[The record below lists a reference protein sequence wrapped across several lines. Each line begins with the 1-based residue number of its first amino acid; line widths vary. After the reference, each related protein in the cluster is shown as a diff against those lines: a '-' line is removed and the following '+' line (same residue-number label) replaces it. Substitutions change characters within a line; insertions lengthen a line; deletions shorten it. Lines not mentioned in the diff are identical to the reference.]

1 VGNDEHG
8 RRLLSRELVAAST
21 AEGSVATIGVHD
33 EGVGSESLELAPV
46 SAIIV
51 TKGRP
56 EELRRTVQ
64 TLLEGNVFPSEVIVV
79 DQSTDQRGHDAV
91 HEEFR
96 KVGNHRSLL
105 PHLRYIL
112 EPSIRGISEARN
124 AGMALAQE
132 QIWLF
137 LDDDVIMEPDFVKEL
152 MNAYADPAP
161 VGGVSGIITNYALK
175 PITHRVWLWIF
186 ERGPLADPRQPL
198 YWNAKTLNETRNIE
212 VPFLTGAL
220 MSFRAEAI
228 RGFRFDDGAGIC
240 HCDDIDYCLQLGK
253 NIRLVM
259 APRARLEHMI
269 SPKARGNAHWIRL
282 PTLSYSFLYRR
293 HFSARMADRIRFYWL
308 CVGLV
313 FWAAT
318 SSFRRF
324 SLEPWRTFVSALR
337 EGLSAGRESASAA
350 SVAATG
356 TMVAASGR
364 ARDESASAGGM
375 NGRTA

>member
-96 KVGNHRSLL
+96 KADNRRSFL

-112 EPSIRGISEARN
+112 EPSIRGISAARN

-186 ERGPLADPRQPL
+186 ARGPFADPRQPL
-198 YWNAKTLNETRNIE
+198 YWNAKTLNREANVE

-220 MSFRAEAI
+220 MSFRAEAMRNI
-228 RGFRFDDGAGIC
+228 RFDEGAGDC
-240 HCDDIDYCLQLGK
+240 YCDDTDVCLVLGK
-253 NIRLVM
+253 NARLVI
-259 APRARLEHMI
+259 APHARLQHLI
-269 SPKARGNAHWIRL
+269 SPKAREAAHPIRR
-282 PTLSYSFLYRR
+282 PAISQAFLFRR
-293 HFSARMADRIRFYWL
+293 HFDARWVDRIRFYWF
-308 CVGLV
+308 CAGL
-313 FWAAT
+313 ALMA
-318 SSFRRF
+318 SMASLRRF

-356 TMVAASGR
+356 TMVVASGQS
-364 ARDESASAGGM
+364 RDESASAGGM